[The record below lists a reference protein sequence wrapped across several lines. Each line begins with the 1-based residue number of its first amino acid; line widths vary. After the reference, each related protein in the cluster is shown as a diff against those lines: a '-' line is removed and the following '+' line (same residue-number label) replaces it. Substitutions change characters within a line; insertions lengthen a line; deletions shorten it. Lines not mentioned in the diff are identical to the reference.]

1 MTNSDRNLPV
11 TGSTPAAKMQPGAL
25 DNSMWKV
32 PGQQPFSPLLSVLDN
47 CRKESAGPMPAPD
60 WATPAGK
67 AALAAKNGGMKF
79 DGGKPKWSLLLGG
92 CAKALRQVL
101 GILEFGVIKYDVD
114 SWKTVPQD
122 KYLDALMRHLAAINE
137 HGLQHVDEE
146 SGKLSIAHLSCDAL
160 FLTHFATVEAERQAR
175 EATR

>member
-1 MTNSDRNLPV
+1 MMHARQARVRCP
-11 TGSTPAAKMQPGAL
+11 TP
-25 DNSMWKV
+25 
-32 PGQQPFSPLLSVLDN
+32 
-47 CRKESAGPMPAPD
+47 E
-60 WATPAGK
+60 GK
-67 AALAAKNGGMKF
+67 AALAAKHGGMKF

-101 GILEFGVIKYDVD
+101 GILEFGALKYETD
-114 SWKTVPQD
+114 SWKNVPPP

-137 HGLQHVDEE
+137 HGLQHIDEE

-160 FLTHFATVEAERQAR
+160 FLCHFATVEAERQAR